1 MIDKKFVILVEE
13 VYARVYTQLGYEEL
27 EKKSWSS
34 FWWGNNT
41 EKTKLFGL
49 FLKLYAEEK
58 MLVKND
64 MFDLLLTNNN
74 LGAIRKYETHLQEG
88 VRLNIFQSFTSD
100 VDSRSKV
107 YCMTQHVIEEFY
119 EFSMLLQKY
128 RVEEFRKLADDSP
141 GNHWAQLL
149 KQRSIDYEEWSVE
162 HEQKKA
168 LTSVVGE

>member
-58 MLVKND
+58 MLVK
-64 MFDLLLTNNN
+64 
-74 LGAIRKYETHLQEG
+74 KSY
-88 VRLNIFQSFTSD
+88 
-100 VDSRSKV
+100 
-107 YCMTQHVIEEFY
+107 
-119 EFSMLLQKY
+119 
-128 RVEEFRKLADDSP
+128 
-141 GNHWAQLL
+141 
-149 KQRSIDYEEWSVE
+149 
-162 HEQKKA
+162 
-168 LTSVVGE
+168 